1 MKFLGGVLASAE
13 AALGRLAGLLL
24 IALLIL
30 INVEVVARYAFGTS
44 TLVADEYGGYL
55 MAWITML
62 GAIHLLRADR
72 HLMMTLVIDKLSQR
86 AQNLVGICAAVIGLA
101 ISAVLLYATYLLVAS
116 SARFSTTSIQP
127 SATKLMWPQLILP
140 IGYALLCL
148 AYVEEIVRRL
158 MDLPPRRGDDVGD
171 IGGIG

>member
-1 MKFLGGVLASAE
+1 MKLLAGLLASTE
-13 AALGRLAGLLL
+13 FALGRLAGLLL

-30 INVEVVARYAFGTS
+30 INVEVVARYIFGTS

-72 HLMMTLVIDKLSQR
+72 HLMMTWMVDKLSPR
-86 AQNLVGICAAVIGLA
+86 AQNLVGICAAIIGLA

-116 SARFSTTSIQP
+116 SARFGTTSIQP
-127 SATKLMWPQLILP
+127 SATKLVWPQLILP

-158 MDLPPRRGDDVGD
+158 LGLSPRRGGED
-171 IGGIG
+171 ISGGLG